1 MTRPSLSVVFAGS
14 GGAGA
19 MTAGTLFL
27 QAAAS
32 AGYYGVMTQL
42 FGAQVRGGESAAL
55 VHISVDPVESP
66 PDFFDVFV
74 AIDWKKIDQFA
85 PEIPLNET
93 SAVIADP
100 SAGPVPGSIAKS
112 RPRIFE
118 VAFDD
123 PGATK
128 LEQALRGRRANVC
141 AAGLIGGLIGLSIE
155 QLEAALETALGKKSK
170 DVLESNRRALR
181 HGIGLAKTLPLSL
194 QLSSP
199 TSDDDRWLITGN
211 QAVAFGA
218 LRGGVRFVGCY
229 PITPATDLVEWLA
242 PRIRELGG
250 NLVLA
255 EDELASIN
263 MVLGASYGGIP
274 AMTVTAGPGL
284 ALMTE
289 TIGLGVAA
297 EIPAVIVDVMRAGPS
312 TGIASKTEQSD
323 LNIAIYGGHGDAPRV
338 VVAPISIG
346 DCAVTSEW
354 AVYISE
360 RMQTPVLVLSDQA
373 LGQAKAAIPRPLRRP
388 PPSKRLVESATT
400 GPFKRYAVGADPVTA
415 MPLPGTPN
423 REWVAEGLTH
433 NEAGLPVS
441 GAGAHAAQINKRARK
456 FDLFDPGPF
465 WGEMWGEGDTAIVTF
480 GSCVAAAREAAARR
494 TEAGQPTRVI
504 ALRVLSPVPRKAILE
519 KLQGVKRVVVL
530 EQNHSGQL
538 LKHLLANKSVPVSA
552 EGISRPG
559 PLPFRPNEI
568 VRQLA

>member
-1 MTRPSLSVVFAGS
+1 
-14 GGAGA
+14 
-19 MTAGTLFL
+19 
-27 QAAAS
+27 
-32 AGYYGVMTQL
+32 
-42 FGAQVRGGESAAL
+42 L
-55 VHISVDPVESP
+55 VHISVNPVESP

-93 SAVIADP
+93 SVVIADP

-123 PGATK
+123 PGVTK